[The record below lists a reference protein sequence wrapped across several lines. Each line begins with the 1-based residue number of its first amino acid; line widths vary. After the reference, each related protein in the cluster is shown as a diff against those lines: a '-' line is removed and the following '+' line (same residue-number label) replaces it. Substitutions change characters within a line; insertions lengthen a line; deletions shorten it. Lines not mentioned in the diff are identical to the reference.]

1 MNDLS
6 LSKMRWKLF
15 LLGVFKIPMINY
27 VRPKLISCSD
37 NEMCI
42 RIPYRRRTKNHLNSM
57 YFGAMNVGADLA
69 AGLFVFYHSERIK
82 KKVSLAFKSAKGEF
96 IKRPESHVDFICDK
110 GVLIQ
115 TKMEEAI
122 NTNARTNFSLPVE
135 ARNTEGEL
143 VALFEMVVSIRMS

>member
-1 MNDLS
+1 
-6 LSKMRWKLF
+6 
-15 LLGVFKIPMINY
+15 
-27 VRPKLISCSD
+27 
-37 NEMCI
+37 
-42 RIPYRRRTKNHLNSM
+42 
-57 YFGAMNVGADLA
+57 
-69 AGLFVFYHSERIK
+69 
-82 KKVSLAFKSAKGEF
+82 
-96 IKRPESHVDFICDK
+96 VDFICDK